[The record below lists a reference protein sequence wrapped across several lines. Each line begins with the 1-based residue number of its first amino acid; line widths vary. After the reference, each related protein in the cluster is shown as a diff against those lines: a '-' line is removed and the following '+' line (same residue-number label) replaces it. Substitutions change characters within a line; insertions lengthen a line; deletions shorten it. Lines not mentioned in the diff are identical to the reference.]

1 MQKRHAELSGLR
13 LMIWGAI
20 LFALLFVAALL
31 LDTRGGGERVEYAD
45 AVLVRA
51 GETL

>member
-31 LDTRGGGERVEYAD
+31 LDSRGGERVEYAD
-45 AVLVRA
+45 AVLVRV